1 MSLSSKPSTFRAG
14 RIIIG
19 LDAVG
24 MESLS
29 SAPDEPLFTPEN
41 EKEYVERVKIKATAK
56 ARAIITTAMKEA
68 EGLKKRALE
77 QGYTQGMRQAQEV
90 MDQERQGLAC
100 QLTDIAQKMKAEKKA
115 LWSIYRADIM
125 VLLKASLEK
134 TLATEM
140 EENRIA
146 ILENLLTEALSQ
158 IDSRECITITC
169 AADDKRFLNDLITRA
184 KTTFPDLSK
193 WVIKADEGMNQGGLK
208 VESCNGMV
216 DNSIAS
222 RYALIRDILDQINL
236 EDSE

>member
-56 ARAIITTAMKEA
+56 ARSIITTAMHEA
-68 EGLKKRALE
+68 EGLKKRARE

-90 MDQERQGLAC
+90 IDQERQGLAC
-100 QLTDIAQKMKAEKKA
+100 QLTDIVQKLNAEKQT
-115 LWSIYRADIM
+115 LWSTYRADIM
-125 VLLKASLEK
+125 LLLKASLEK

-140 EENRIA
+140 EKNRLA
-146 ILENLLTEALSQ
+146 ILENLLNEALAQ
-158 IDSRECITITC
+158 IDARECITITC
-169 AADDKRFLNDLITRA
+169 APDDKGFLDDLIIRA

-193 WVIKADEGMNQGGLK
+193 WAVKADNAMNQGGLK

-222 RYALIRDILDQINL
+222 RYALISDILGQISL